1 MLEDLSQTNRISD
14 YPTGASA
21 RYCVVVIALATLCLM
36 MVIRPTPAA
45 ADDLVSV
52 FALALDADAYLR
64 AVFTADGV
72 VVDPLL
78 FCHRPV
84 VVSDPYIRLGSVIS
98 LFKADAPAKNV
109 AVSYEADCMGCH
121 VPAAKTD
128 RVFIQGYPT
137 LTQH

>member
-1 MLEDLSQTNRISD
+1 MISLSP
-14 YPTGASA
+14 PTICNSA
-21 RYCVVVIALATLCLM
+21 WGWA
-36 MVIRPTPAA
+36 
-45 ADDLVSV
+45 
-52 FALALDADAYLR
+52 
-64 AVFTADGV
+64 
-72 VVDPLL
+72 
-78 FCHRPV
+78 
-84 VVSDPYIRLGSVIS
+84 